1 MRLTSKRSSFGN
13 YVAEAVAG
21 AWRMAP
27 EPLRLSL
34 KELREI
40 ARLLLGTGTAALAW
54 RRIESSLD
62 YAPTGSLLD
71 IRAAH
76 REALITSAVHEVN
89 IEDIFKRVQAAGI
102 EAVVFKGWALA
113 RLYPDAGLRSF
124 GDIDL
129 WVRPEDLEKLYRA
142 LPSGKEYGYCV
153 EPHVSFYPQYERSF
167 DEIMSASQ
175 LIRVND
181 IQVRVPCHED
191 HLRFICLHFLYHGGW
206 RPLWLCDLAMM
217 VESASS
223 EFDWDRCLSGKRKH
237 ADWIA
242 CVIGLAHQ
250 LLDAEITGTP
260 VEKRA
265 KNLPRWLAPAVL
277 KQWGQGPGM
286 SFAENLSF
294 SLPRRLLKPA
304 ALMRAMREHWR
315 NPIQASVEMN
325 AWFDESPR
333 PLLQFGSAFL
343 RIPEFARFLG
353 QEIRRT

>member
-1 MRLTSKRSSFGN
+1 MYGSSTRRSPGN

-21 AWRMAP
+21 AWRVAP
-27 EPLRLSL
+27 ESLRLSL

-40 ARLLLGTGTAALAW
+40 APLLLRTGTAALTW
-54 RRIESSLD
+54 RRIESSFDRPL
-62 YAPTGSLLD
+62 TGSLLD
-71 IRAAH
+71 LRAAH
-76 REALITSAVHEVN
+76 REALITAAVHEIN
-89 IEDIFKRVQAAGI
+89 IQDIFKRVQAAGI

-113 RLYPDAGLRSF
+113 RLYPDAGLRSY

-129 WVRPEDLEKLYRA
+129 WVHPEKLEKLYSA
-142 LPSGKEYGYCV
+142 LPSGTEYAYCV

-167 DEIMSASQ
+167 DEIMTASQ

-181 IQVRVPCHED
+181 VQVRVPCHED

-206 RPLWLCDLAMM
+206 RPLWLCDVATM

-250 LLDAEITGTP
+250 LLGAEVTGTA

-265 KNLPRWLAPAVL
+265 KNLPGWLAPAVL
-277 KQWGQGPGM
+277 KQWGQGTGM

-294 SLPRRLLKPA
+294 SLPRRLFKPG

-325 AWFDESPR
+325 AWFNETPR
-333 PLLQFGSAFL
+333 PFLQFGSAFL
-343 RIPEFARFLG
+343 RIPEFARFFG